1 MKEKL
6 LTLAVALLAATGAW
20 AQNSFTVN
28 GLNYQETGVGT
39 GKVKITGYT
48 IEPTGVFD
56 IPETVSPSSGGSY
69 TVTEIADEVFSECS
83 GLTELV
89 FPESL
94 RTIGAHAFHY
104 CQDLTSITCYNTTP
118 PNVGEDAFANTDK
131 TIPVYVPAN
140 ALSSY
145 QSNADWSEFTRT
157 TYITFISNNLEY
169 KLLYTSPNQA
179 EIIGYTTRPTGVP

>member
-1 MKEKL
+1 MKK
-6 LTLAVALLAATGAW
+6 TLITLGSALFVVIGAW

-28 GLNYQETGVGT
+28 GLNYLETGVGT

-48 IEPTGVFD
+48 TRPTGVFD

-104 CQDLTSITCYNTTP
+104 CQDLTSITCYNTT
-118 PNVGEDAFANTDK
+118 
-131 TIPVYVPAN
+131 
-140 ALSSY
+140 
-145 QSNADWSEFTRT
+145 
-157 TYITFISNNLEY
+157 
-169 KLLYTSPNQA
+169 
-179 EIIGYTTRPTGVP
+179 

>member
-1 MKEKL
+1 MKKNL
-6 LTLAVALLAATGAW
+6 LTLAAALLVATSAW

-48 IEPTGVFD
+48 TRPTGVLD

-104 CQDLTSITCYNTTP
+104 CQDLTSITCYNTT
-118 PNVGEDAFANTDK
+118 
-131 TIPVYVPAN
+131 
-140 ALSSY
+140 
-145 QSNADWSEFTRT
+145 
-157 TYITFISNNLEY
+157 
-169 KLLYTSPNQA
+169 
-179 EIIGYTTRPTGVP
+179 